1 MKKKPNKTPQHQID
15 TTFLLLAVRN
25 NEDSGKQGQ
34 GAAGVEHTEQ
44 LL

>member
-1 MKKKPNKTPQHQID
+1 M
-15 TTFLLLAVRN
+15 FLLLVVQN

-34 GAAGVEHTEQ
+34 EAAGVEHTEQ

>member
-1 MKKKPNKTPQHQID
+1 MKKHQID
-15 TTFLLLAVRN
+15 TTFLLLAVQN